1 MAKRRIGARGKLS
14 GEMRLRRWLALLA
27 LPIALTMAACG
38 SQSVW
43 DLQAQVKQD
52 QTTVAADRNGIQN
65 IPEPLV
71 LCSGVGAPVAVVQ
84 QDHSGRLPVK
94 VYCHSPASLLEV
106 KNAEAKLAN
115 DQQTL
120 RTDQTTL
127 QRVQR
132 R

>member
-1 MAKRRIGARGKLS
+1 LPTVAKRHVGACGKLF

-52 QTTVAADRNGIQN
+52 QTAVAADWNAMREV
-65 IPEPLV
+65 PEEPYV
-71 LCSGVGAPVAVVQ
+71 LC
-84 QDHSGRLPVK
+84 GRVPVK
-94 VYCHSPASLLEV
+94 AYRPSPTSLVEV
-106 KNAEAKLAN
+106 KNAEAKLAS

-120 RTDQTTL
+120 RSDQTTL